1 MTSSARAEN
10 PAAQRRSEPG
20 GRLLSYRHLLLLVAS
35 LPLVIAAST
44 WIVGEQ
50 IEVAVLR
57 TYGSDGH
64 GHDTKLWVVDHQGQP
79 WLRARRQR
87 LSWIERIRQNP
98 RVELVRNGVAT
109 PYTATIDDA
118 PEAKRVVNAAMADKY
133 GWIDRWF
140 EIPLHRDPI
149 AIRLDP
155 APGAG

>member
-10 PAAQRRSEPG
+10 PAAQRRSVPG
-20 GRLLSYRHLLLLVAS
+20 GRVLSYRSLLLLVAS

-57 TYGSDGH
+57 TYGADGR
-64 GHDTKLWVVDHQGQP
+64 GHDTKLWVVDHHGQP
-79 WLRARRQR
+79 WLRAGRKR
-87 LSWIERIRQNP
+87 LGWIERIRRNP
-98 RVELVRNGVAT
+98 RVELVRHGVAV
-109 PYTATIDDA
+109 PYTASIEEA
-118 PEAKRVVNAAMADKY
+118 PEARRAVDAAMAEKY
-133 GWIDRWF
+133 GWIDRCL
-140 EIPLHRDPI
+140 EIPLRHEPV